1 MAEFTHLH
9 LHTQY
14 SLLDGAIRVK
24 DLFPRV
30 LELGMD
36 TVAVTDHGNMFGA
49 VDLYTAAVKHGVKLI
64 FGCETYVAATDRKD
78 RQNRRS
84 FHLILL
90 AKDEIGYRNLSYL
103 NSMGYLE
110 GFYYNPRIDKQ
121 LLREHSEGLIGLSAC
136 LGGEVAQTML
146 KQGIAEAEKTALEYK
161 DLFAPGDFYLEMMPN
176 GLPEQDQLNDEY
188 RRMGPRLGIPLVATN
203 DCHYVHR
210 GDAVAHEVL
219 MAIQSGKTIA
229 DEKRLKHPTDAYF
242 IKSAAEMTQP
252 FADVPE
258 ALENTVAI
266 ARRCNVALHLDDP
279 RLPNFQVPEGHS
291 LDSYLEAQV
300 EVGLVRRFGEKQARG
315 EAFDPD
321 QYRARCRSE
330 LDVIE
335 KMQFSG
341 YFLIVSDFIQWA
353 KDHGIPVGPG
363 RGSGAGSLVA
373 FALRITDIDPIPFKL
388 LFERFLNP
396 ERVSMPDFDVDFC
409 MNRREEVI
417 RYVQDKY
424 GRDQVGQ
431 IATFHQL
438 KARGVIRD
446 IARVMEMPYAD
457 ADRLAK
463 LVPEPVQGKSPPVRE
478 AIEQEPELKKLY
490 QSDHRIRELL
500 DIAAALEG
508 LNRHAGMHAAGVVI
522 SDEPL
527 YSRVPCFRGQN
538 GEIVTQFAMKE
549 AEKAGLVKFD
559 FLGLKTLTVIH
570 TAVGLINQQRAAAA
584 HGVIPRDAVSGSG
597 GDRSGGAGQ
606 EAPFELARIPM
617 DDPGVYEMISRGDTT
632 GVFQLESS
640 GFREILK
647 KLKPDQL
654 EDIVAAVALY
664 RPGPLEGG
672 MVDDFIDRKHGRKQ
686 VTYLHPDLAGILAD
700 TYGVIVY
707 QEQVMQIAQVLAG
720 YSLGRADLLRRAMG
734 KKDKS
739 VMDQEKA
746 GFMEGATRRGVDRKT
761 ASEVFDLMA
770 FFAGYGFN
778 RSHSAAYAW
787 VTYQTAYLKHHYP
800 HEFMAGLMS
809 CDADNTDNVVKFIAE
824 ARAMGLEVERP
835 DVNQSAADFAVV
847 PKEGAARAKVIRFGL
862 GAVKGVGQG
871 AVEAILEARDEDG
884 RFSSVYDSC
893 KRVDSQRVNRRVLEA
908 LIKSGGFDGVAADPS
923 TTRAQMFAALD
934 AAIERGAQEQ
944 RDKRSGQTSLFGLLE
959 AAPEAGA
966 TVAPEVYPDVEPWTP
981 KQLLAFE
988 KEALGFYISGH
999 PLDRYRADLTRYAS
1013 ATTVDF
1019 AEGRRPAGEAAVGGV
1034 VSAYRERPTKRGD
1047 GKLAFF
1053 QLEDQNGQL
1062 EVVVFP
1068 KTFERVRA
1076 VLVSDEPLLCSGKV
1090 VDEGEGD
1097 QHAWRML
1104 LEEATPLAELR
1115 RAKTSRVDIHLDAEA
1130 VTAEQIASLRSILET
1145 SRGSCRTV
1153 LRVKIR
1159 KRSETIIPLGDG
1171 YSVAPTEDLLLRLER
1186 LFGGRVASL
1195 S

>member
-24 DLFPRV
+24 DLFPRI

-49 VDLYTAAVKHGVKLI
+49 VDLYTAAKKQGVKLI

-78 RQNRRS
+78 RQNRRN

-90 AKDEIGYRNLSYL
+90 ARDQVGYKNLSYL

-110 GFYYNPRIDKQ
+110 GFYYHPRIDKE
-121 LLREHSEGLIGLSAC
+121 LLRDHSEGLIGLSAC
-136 LGGEVAQTML
+136 LGGEVAQTLL
-146 KQGIAEAEKTALEYK
+146 KQGVAEAEKVALEYK
-161 DLFAPGDFYLEMMPN
+161 SLFADGDFYLEMMPN

-210 GDAVAHEVL
+210 TDARAHEVL

-229 DEKRLKHPTDAYF
+229 DEKRLKHTTDAYF
-242 IKSAAEMTQP
+242 IKSAAEMAAP
-252 FADVPE
+252 FRDVPQ
-258 ALENTVAI
+258 ALESTVEI
-266 ARRCNVALHLDDP
+266 AKRCNVSLELDNP
-279 RLPNFQVPEGHS
+279 RLPKFKVPEGET
-291 LDSYLEAQV
+291 LDSYLEKQV
-300 EVGLVRRFGEKQARG
+300 DKGLEERFREKAARG
-315 EAFDPD
+315 ESFDAD
-321 QYRARCRSE
+321 QYRARVRSE
-330 LDVIE
+330 LQVIE
-335 KMQFSG
+335 GMQFSG

-417 RYVQDKY
+417 KYVQGKY
-424 GRDQVGQ
+424 GTENVGQ

-446 IARVMEMPYAD
+446 IARVMEIPYAD

-490 QSDHRIRELL
+490 QSDMQIRELL

-527 YSRVPCFRGQN
+527 WDRVPCFRGQN

-570 TAVGLINQQRAAAA
+570 TAVGLIRAG
-584 HGVIPRDAVSGSG
+584 GVEFDVH
-597 GDRSGGAGQ
+597 
-606 EAPFELARIPM
+606 RIPM
-617 DDPGVYEMISRGDTT
+617 DDPAVYEMISRGDTT

-647 KLKPDQL
+647 KLKPDKL

-686 VTYLHPDLAGILAD
+686 VTYVHPELESILED

-739 VMDQEKA
+739 VMDQEKE
-746 GFMEGATRRGVDRKT
+746 GFVTGATERGVPRKV
-761 ASEVFDLMA
+761 ADEVFDLMA

-778 RSHSAAYAW
+778 RSHSAAYGW
-787 VTYQTAYLKHHYP
+787 VTYQTAYLKHHFP

-809 CDADNTDNVVKFIAE
+809 CDADNTDNIVKFIAE
-824 ARAMGLEVERP
+824 ARAMGLEVARP
-835 DVNQSAADFAVV
+835 CVNESASDFAVV
-847 PKEGAARAKVIRFGL
+847 PVEGAGGGKVIRFGL

-871 AVEAILEARDEDG
+871 AVEAILESRRDEG
-884 RFSSVYDSC
+884 PFRSIYDFC
-893 KRVDSQRVNRRVLEA
+893 RRVDSQRVNRRVIEA
-908 LIKSGGFDGVAADPS
+908 LVKSGAFDDTMKAGGLS
-923 TTRAQMFAALD
+923 RAQLFAALD
-934 AAIERGAQEQ
+934 AAVERGAQVQ
-944 RDKRSGQTSLFGLLE
+944 RDRKSGQTSLFGLFDP
-959 AAPEAGA
+959 APGPGSAEP
-966 TVAPEVYPDVEPWTP
+966 PETYPSVDAWTP
-981 KQLLAFE
+981 KALLAFE

-999 PLDRYRADLTRYAS
+999 PLDRYRADLSRYAN
-1013 ATTVDF
+1013 ATTTDF
-1019 AEGRRPAGEAAVGGV
+1019 VEGRRAAGEAAVGGV
-1034 VSAYRERPTKRGD
+1034 VASYRERPTKRGD

-1053 QLEDQNGQL
+1053 QLEDQSGQL

-1068 KTFERVRA
+1068 KTFEKVRA
-1076 VLVSDEPLLCSGKV
+1076 ILVSDEPILCTGKV

-1104 LEEATPLAELR
+1104 LEDATPLAELR
-1115 RAKTSRVDIHLDAEA
+1115 KSKTSRVDIHLDADA
-1130 VTAEQIASLRSILET
+1130 VTPQQIEMLRGILEQ
-1145 SRGSCRTV
+1145 SRGPCRTV
-1153 LRVKIR
+1153 LRLKIPQ
-1159 KRSETIIPLGDG
+1159 RSETIIPLGD
-1171 YSVAPTEDLLLRLER
+1171 SFNVAPTDDLLLRLER
-1186 LFGGRVASL
+1186 LFGTRVASL

>member
-24 DLFPRV
+24 DLFPRI

-49 VDLYTAAVKHGVKLI
+49 VDLYSAAKKQGVKLI

-78 RQNRRS
+78 RQNRRN

-90 AKDEIGYRNLSYL
+90 AKDQVGYKNLSYL

-110 GFYYNPRIDKQ
+110 GFYYHPRIDKEI
-121 LLREHSEGLIGLSAC
+121 LRDHSEGLIGLSAC
-136 LGGEVAQTML
+136 LGGEVAQTLL
-146 KQGIAEAEKTALEYK
+146 KQGVAEAEKVALEYRS
-161 DLFAPGDFYLEMMPN
+161 LFADGDFYLEMMPN

-188 RRMGPRLGIPLVATN
+188 RRMGPKLGIPLVATN

-210 GDAVAHEVL
+210 TDARAHEVL

-229 DEKRLKHPTDAYF
+229 DEKRLKHTTDAYF
-242 IKSAAEMTQP
+242 IKSAAEMAAP
-252 FADVPE
+252 FKDVPQ
-258 ALENTVAI
+258 ALESTVEI
-266 ARRCNVALHLDDP
+266 ARRCNVKLELDNP
-279 RLPNFQVPEGHS
+279 RLPNFKVPEGET
-291 LDSYLEAQV
+291 LDSYLERQV
-300 EVGLVRRFGEKQARG
+300 QRGLEERFREKAARG
-315 EAFDPD
+315 EAFDAD
-321 QYRARCRSE
+321 QYRARCRTE

-335 KMQFSG
+335 RMQFSG

-396 ERVSMPDFDVDFC
+396 ERISMPDFDVDFC

-417 RYVQDKY
+417 KYVQGKY
-424 GRDQVGQ
+424 GTENVGQ

-446 IARVMEMPYAD
+446 IARVMEIPYAD

-490 QSDHRIRELL
+490 QSDMQIRELL

-527 YSRVPCFRGQN
+527 WDRVPCFRGQN

-570 TAVGLINQQRAAAA
+570 NAVGLIRAG
-584 HGVIPRDAVSGSG
+584 GVEFDIN
-597 GDRSGGAGQ
+597 
-606 EAPFELARIPM
+606 RIPM
-617 DDPGVYEMISRGDTT
+617 DDPAVYEMISRGDTT
-632 GVFQLESS
+632 GVFQMESS
-640 GFREILK
+640 GFREMMK
-647 KLKPDQL
+647 KLKPDSFD
-654 EDIVAAVALY
+654 DIMVSVALY

-686 VTYLHPDLAGILAD
+686 VTYLHPELEGILQD

-739 VMDQEKA
+739 VMDQEKE
-746 GFMEGATRRGVDRKT
+746 GFVTGATARGVPRKV
-761 ASEVFDLMA
+761 ADEVFDLMA

-778 RSHSAAYAW
+778 RSHSAAYGW
-787 VTYQTAYLKHHYP
+787 VTYQTAYLKHHFP

-809 CDADNTDNVVKFIAE
+809 CDADNTDNIVKFIAE
-824 ARAMGLEVERP
+824 ARAMGLEVARP
-835 DVNQSAADFAVV
+835 CVNQSASDFAVV
-847 PKEGAARAKVIRFGL
+847 PVEGPGGEGGKVIRFGL

-871 AVEAILEARDEDG
+871 AVEAILESRGDEG
-884 RFSSVYDSC
+884 PFRSIYDFC
-893 KRVDSQRVNRRVLEA
+893 RRVDSQRVNRRVIEA
-908 LIKSGGFDGVAADPS
+908 LVKSGAFDDTMKAGGLS
-923 TTRAQMFAALD
+923 RAQLFAALD
-934 AAIERGAQEQ
+934 AAVERGAQVQ
-944 RDKRSGQTSLFGLLE
+944 RDRKSGQTSLFGLFDPTPGPGSAE
-959 AAPEAGA
+959 PPE
-966 TVAPEVYPDVEPWTP
+966 TYPSVDAWTP
-981 KQLLAFE
+981 KALLAFE

-999 PLDRYRADLTRYAS
+999 PLDRYRADLSRYAN
-1013 ATTVDF
+1013 ATTTDF
-1019 AEGRRPAGEAAVGGV
+1019 AEGRRSAGEAAVGGV
-1034 VSAYRERPTKRGD
+1034 VASYRERPTKRGD

-1053 QLEDQNGQL
+1053 QLEDQSGQL

-1068 KTFERVRA
+1068 KTFEKVRA
-1076 VLVSDEPLLCSGKV
+1076 ILVSDEPILCTGKV

-1097 QHAWRML
+1097 QHAWRLL
-1104 LEEATPLAELR
+1104 LEDAAPLAELR
-1115 RAKTSRVDIHLDAEA
+1115 KSKTSRVDIHLDADA
-1130 VTAEQIASLRSILET
+1130 VTPQQIEMLRGILEQ
-1145 SRGSCRTV
+1145 SRGPCRTV
-1153 LRVKIR
+1153 LRLKIPQ
-1159 KRSETIIPLGDG
+1159 RSETIIPLGDTFN
-1171 YSVAPTEDLLLRLER
+1171 VAPTDDLLLRLER
-1186 LFGGRVASL
+1186 LFGTRVASL

>member
-49 VDLYTAAVKHGVKLI
+49 VDLYTAAKKQGVKLI

-78 RQNRRS
+78 RQNRRN

-90 AKDEIGYRNLSYL
+90 AKDQVGYKNLSYL

-110 GFYYNPRIDKQ
+110 GFYYHPRIDKEI
-121 LLREHSEGLIGLSAC
+121 LRDHSEGLIGLSAC
-136 LGGEVAQTML
+136 LGGEVAQTLL
-146 KQGIAEAEKTALEYK
+146 KQGVAEAEKVALEYK
-161 DLFAPGDFYLEMMPN
+161 SLFADGDFFLEMMPN

-188 RRMGPRLGIPLVATN
+188 RRMGPKLGIPLVATN

-210 GDAVAHEVL
+210 TDARAHEVL

-229 DEKRLKHPTDAYF
+229 DEKRLKHTTDAYF
-242 IKSAAEMTQP
+242 IKSAAEMTAP
-252 FADVPE
+252 FRDVPQ

-266 ARRCNVALHLDDP
+266 AKRCNVVLELDNP
-279 RLPNFQVPEGHS
+279 RLPNFKVPQGET
-291 LDSYLEAQV
+291 LDSYLEKQV
-300 EVGLVRRFGEKQARG
+300 AKGLEDRFREKAARG
-315 EAFDPD
+315 EQFDAD
-321 QYRARCRSE
+321 QYRARCKSE
-330 LDVIE
+330 LQVIE
-335 KMQFSG
+335 GMQFSG

-396 ERVSMPDFDVDFC
+396 ERISMPDFDVDFC

-417 RYVQDKY
+417 KYVQGKY
-424 GRDQVGQ
+424 GTENVGQ

-446 IARVMEMPYAD
+446 IARVMEIPYAD

-478 AIEQEPELKKLY
+478 AIEAEPELKKLY
-490 QSDHRIRELL
+490 QSDMQIRELL

-527 YSRVPCFRGQN
+527 WDRVPCFRGQN

-570 TAVGLINQQRAAAA
+570 TAVGLIRA
-584 HGVIPRDAVSGSG
+584 G
-597 GDRSGGAGQ
+597 GQ
-606 EAPFELARIPM
+606 EFDLSSIPM
-617 DDPGVYEMISRGDTT
+617 DDPAVYEMISRGDTT

-647 KLKPDQL
+647 KLKPDVL

-672 MVDDFIDRKHGRKQ
+672 MVDDFIDRKHGKKQ
-686 VTYLHPDLAGILAD
+686 VTYVHPELESILED

-739 VMDQEKA
+739 VMDQEKE
-746 GFMEGATRRGVDRKT
+746 GFVTGATARGVPRKV
-761 ASEVFDLMA
+761 ADEVFDLMA

-778 RSHSAAYAW
+778 RSHSAAYGW
-787 VTYQTAYLKHHYP
+787 LTYQTAYLKHHYP

-809 CDADNTDNVVKFIAE
+809 CDADNTDNIVKFIAE
-824 ARAMGLEVERP
+824 ARAMGLEVARP
-835 DVNQSAADFAVV
+835 CVNQSAADFAVV
-847 PKEGAARAKVIRFGL
+847 RGPDGDGKIIRFGL

-871 AVEAILEARDEDG
+871 AVEAILESRRDEG
-884 RFSSVYDSC
+884 EFTSIYDFC
-893 KRVDSQRVNRRVLEA
+893 RRVDSQRVNRRVLEA
-908 LIKSGGFDGVAADPS
+908 LVKSGAFDDTMKAGGLS
-923 TTRAQMFAALD
+923 RAQLFAALD
-934 AAIERGAQEQ
+934 AAVERGAQVQ
-944 RDKRSGQTSLFGLLE
+944 RDKKSGQTSLFGLLD
-959 AAPEAGA
+959 PSPAGA
-966 TVAPEVYPDVEPWTP
+966 AEPPETYPTVEAWTP
-981 KQLLAFE
+981 KALLAFE

-999 PLDRYRADLTRYAS
+999 PLDRYRADLSRYAN
-1013 ATTVDF
+1013 ATTTDF

-1034 VSAYRERPTKRGD
+1034 VAAYRERPTKRGD

-1053 QLEDQNGQL
+1053 QLEDQQGQL

-1068 KTFERVRA
+1068 KTFEKVRA
-1076 VLVSDEPLLCSGKV
+1076 VLVSDEPILCAGKV
-1090 VDEGEGD
+1090 VDEGEGE
-1097 QHAWRML
+1097 QHAWRLL
-1104 LEEATPLAELR
+1104 LEDATPLADLR
-1115 RAKTSRVDIHLDAEA
+1115 KAKTSRVDIHLDADA
-1130 VTAEQIASLRSILET
+1130 VTPQQIEMLRGILEQ
-1145 SRGSCRTV
+1145 SRGPCRTV
-1153 LRVKIR
+1153 LRLKIPQ
-1159 KRSETIIPLGDG
+1159 RSETIIPLGES
-1171 YSVAPTEDLLLRLER
+1171 YSVAPTDELLLRLER
-1186 LFGGRVASL
+1186 LFGTRVASL